1 MTSKSIKMGSLTAPR
16 NPYKQSW
23 VLVIN
28 IIGHKMIRTHL
39 QTRFR
44 LQNKPFCIVIGMKYS
59 KSIATKLLY
68 QCKPIDT
75 AIYEKFVVNSPH
87 SAKFILRGQQ
97 ANDRSDHLLS
107 PPQDG

>member
-1 MTSKSIKMGSLTAPR
+1 MGSLTAPR

-68 QCKPIDT
+68 QRKPIDT
-75 AIYEKFVVNSPH
+75 AIYKKVITIKLNTLKDF
-87 SAKFILRGQQ
+87 KQ
-97 ANDRSDHLLS
+97 RSRLYNAVFPWTPTTAL
-107 PPQDG
+107 